1 MTEPTSTP
9 FPLVGRDGNGSQNR
23 LFAFPILLISY
34 FQIMNKTYIC
44 PAFSIE
50 EAQAAQMLAE
60 SLAINSD
67 TTVDGGE
74 ALTKEASWDI
84 WEAE

>member
-1 MTEPTSTP
+1 MAKKCLS
-9 FPLVGRDGNGSQNR
+9 NMKKMY
-23 LFAFPILLISY
+23 LI
-34 FQIMNKTYIC
+34 
-44 PAFSIE
+44 PAMQVE
-50 EAQAAQMLAE
+50 EAQAAQILAE

-67 TTVDGGE
+67 TTVDGGD